1 MQIFQQ
7 GNRSVNR
14 FTIREKRSTIKL
26 IVRIQIRKG
35 ELLVDS
41 SYATLTVT
49 MEIQFDRI
57 PLACYSVRYKVPVA
71 IRPIELLHF
80 PIQFAD
86 TSKYVDTKVST
97 NSNFI
102 FTYLYVNKNKHL
114 YYLVYKY
121 NITLGM
127 YGNIPFKVVV

>member
-57 PLACYSVRYKVPVA
+57 PLTCYSVRYKVPVA

-102 FTYLYVNKNKHL
+102 FISKQK
-114 YYLVYKY
+114 
-121 NITLGM
+121 
-127 YGNIPFKVVV
+127 